1 MNHEY
6 NLKVCLIRPTMS
18 DEFKFM
24 GTSVPN
30 FSIICGGLLVMSGI
44 ASYLISDTGSL
55 TALIPSIFGA
65 PLIILGLLS
74 NKNISNKHHYMHASM
89 VFALIS
95 VMGGL
100 RIFSTW
106 SDASDLTIFSHLFLI
121 IIGVTFMISGIL
133 SFRHARK
140 LRESLGE

>member
-24 GTSVPN
+24 RTSVPN
-30 FSIICGGLLVMSGI
+30 FAIICGGLLVMSGI

-74 NKNISNKHHYMHASM
+74 NKNISITM
-89 VFALIS
+89 
-95 VMGGL
+95 
-100 RIFSTW
+100 R
-106 SDASDLTIFSHLFLI
+106 
-121 IIGVTFMISGIL
+121 
-133 SFRHARK
+133 
-140 LRESLGE
+140 